1 MGEGDEVCGLVA
13 LFGRDFGTD
22 LTQRLGYRPVRIQ
35 GDMTGYVDPVA
46 AHTHPGEGQPEGPPT
61 PEPEI
66 H

>member
-1 MGEGDEVCGLVA
+1 MGEGDEACGLVA

-22 LTQRLGYRPVRIQ
+22 LTQRLGYRTVRIQ
-35 GDMTGYVDPVA
+35 GDMTGDVGPVA
-46 AHTHPGEGQPEGPPT
+46 AHAHPGEGQPEGPPT